1 MELIQIK
8 PIGFIERLSPNEDDK
23 DRNLISKII
32 IEKSLTKALDGIEGF
47 SHIYIIFWMDKIK
60 DTTYLHHPGKTVDSK
75 PIGIFATRAPIHPNP
90 IGLTLVELIKREE
103 NILWVKGLD
112 ALDNTPVL
120 DLKPYPD
127 WEHGVCIIVDDF
139 RVPKWVTKKS

>member
-1 MELIQIK
+1 
-8 PIGFIERLSPNEDDK
+8 
-23 DRNLISKII
+23 
-32 IEKSLTKALDGIEGF
+32 
-47 SHIYIIFWMDKIK
+47 MDKIK